1 MTFNARRKDT
11 REKIELGGLIV
22 KAGLRYEK
30 RALLLGALIETA
42 RRIRSDEDE
51 RSRLTAIG
59 AEAFGMTGTEQWF
72 SEFGKTETGRLI
84 LGRTGIALPYIA
96 SAATGIIF
104 LFASAGSTN
113 IKLAGWGVV
122 GGSSATIVIAALRET
137 VRLAAIFDHFPAVRS
152 ALSYDPATMIGAGAP
167 LMSAGFALRVA
178 LVGNAAFARSEP
190 RRIRGRR
197 ALHGEAEWMKST
209 EAGKLFPDTGGIVIG
224 ERYRVD
230 KDITAKQS
238 FRADSVET
246 WGAGGK
252 SPLLCFDGSFG
263 SSHGIVFAGS
273 GGFKTTSVTIPTALK
288 WGDTLVLLDP
298 SNEVAPMVI
307 GHRTNAGRDVHI
319 LDPRTPDTGF
329 NALDWIGLHGRTKEE
344 DIAAVASW
352 IMSDSGGARGVRDDF
367 FRASALQLL
376 TALIADVCLSDRT
389 EEDDQTLLQVR
400 KNLSEPEPKLRAR
413 LQSIYDNS
421 RSDFVKENVAAFV
434 NMTPETFSGVY
445 ANAVK
450 ETHWLSYPN
459 YAALVSESTFSTN
472 DISAG
477 NADVFINI
485 DLKTLET
492 HSGLARVI
500 IGSFL
505 NAIYNRDGALKGRA
519 LFLLDEVARLGYMR
533 ILETARDA
541 GRKYGITL
549 TMIYQ
554 SIGQMRETYGGRDAA
569 SKWFES
575 ASWISFAAINDP
587 ETADYISRRCGM
599 TTVEIDQVS
608 RSVQSKGSS
617 RTRSKQLAARPLIQ
631 PHEVLRMR
639 ADEQIVFT
647 AGNAPL
653 RCGRAIWFRRDD
665 MRACVGENRFHS
677 PASGDGKHR

>member
-1 MTFNARRKDT
+1 MTAN
-11 REKIELGGLIV
+11 
-22 KAGLRYEK
+22 
-30 RALLLGALIETA
+30 
-42 RRIRSDEDE
+42 
-51 RSRLTAIG
+51 RLTLIIVPAALMI
-59 AEAFGMTGTEQWF
+59 FVTFTTTGMEHWLST
-72 SEFGKTETGRLI
+72 FGKMEAARLA
-84 LGRTGIALPYIA
+84 LGRAGIALPYIA
-96 SAATGIIF
+96 AAAVGVIF
-104 LFASAGSTN
+104 LFACAGSPN
-113 IKLAGWGVV
+113 IKFAGAGVTA
-122 GGSSATIVIAALRET
+122 GSGVTIAIAIAREAF
-137 VRLAAIFDHFPAVRS
+137 RLMAMSGQVENGQS
-152 ALSYDPATMIGAGAP
+152 LLSYLDPATMLGAGAAA
-167 LMSAGFALRVA
+167 MAATFGLRVA
-178 LVGNAAFARSEP
+178 LKGNAAFAAPEP
-190 RRIRGRR
+190 RRIRGKR
-197 ALHGEAEWMKST
+197 ALHGEAEWMKLT
-209 EAGKLFPDTGGIVIG
+209 DAAKLFPDAGGIVIG

-230 KDITAKQS
+230 KDTVATQA
-238 FRADSVET
+238 FRADQADT

-288 WGDTLVLLDP
+288 WGGTLVVLDP
-298 SNEVAPMVI
+298 SNEVAPMVLE
-307 GHRTNAGRDVHI
+307 HRGKAGRDIHV
-319 LDPRTPDTGF
+319 LDPKRPETGV
-329 NALDWIGLHGRTKEE
+329 NVLDWIGRFGGTKEE

-352 IMSDSGGARGVRDDF
+352 IMNDSGRASGVRDDF
-367 FRASALQLL
+367 FRASGLQLL
-376 TALIADVCLSDRT
+376 TALIADVCLSGHT
-389 EEDDQTLLQVR
+389 EEKDQTLRQVR
-400 KNLSEPEPKLRAR
+400 KNLAEPEPKLRER
-413 LQSIYDNS
+413 LQTIHANS
-421 RSDFVKENVAAFV
+421 KSDFVKENVAAFV

-459 YAALVSESTFSTN
+459 YAALVSGASFST
-472 DISAG
+472 DDLAAG
-477 NADVFINI
+477 TVDVFINI

-505 NAIYNRDGALKGRA
+505 NAIYNRDGAMKGRA

-549 TMIYQ
+549 TLIYQ

-587 ETADYISRRCGM
+587 ETADYISKRCGT

-608 RSVQSKGSS
+608 RSSQSKGTS

-647 AGNAPL
+647 AGHPPL
-653 RCGRAIWFRRDD
+653 RCGRAIWFRRED
-665 MRACVGENRFHS
+665 MKPCVRQGRF
-677 PASGDGKHR
+677 

>member
-1 MTFNARRKDT
+1 MTISR
-11 REKIELGGLIV
+11 V
-22 KAGLRYEK
+22 
-30 RALLLGALIETA
+30 ALVVAPGTLMI
-42 RRIRSDEDE
+42 
-51 RSRLTAIG
+51 LTVI
-59 AEAFGMTGTEQWF
+59 GMTGIEQWLSGLGK
-72 SEFGKTETGRLI
+72 SEAVRQAWGRA
-84 LGRTGIALPYIA
+84 GIAFPYVA
-96 SAATGIIF
+96 SAVTGVLF
-104 LFASAGSTN
+104 LFASAGSIN
-113 IKLAGWGVV
+113 IKQAGWGVLAGC
-122 GGSSATIVIAALRET
+122 GGTILVAAVRET
-137 VRLAAIFDHFPAVRS
+137 MRLAAFTKTLPTDKTVFAF
-152 ALSYDPATMIGAGAP
+152 LDPATALGAGIA
-167 LMSAGFALRVA
+167 LMCACFAIRVV
-178 LVGNAAFARSEP
+178 LMGNAAFARPEP
-190 RRIRGRR
+190 KRVHGKR
-197 ALHGEAEWMKST
+197 ALHGEADWMKLT
-209 EAGKLFPDTGGIVIG
+209 EAAKLFAENGGIVIG
-224 ERYRVD
+224 EHYRVD
-230 KDITAKQS
+230 EDSVGARA
-238 FRADSVET
+238 FRADSAET

-288 WGDTLVLLDP
+288 WGGTLIVLDP
-298 SNEVAPMVI
+298 SNEVAPMVSA
-307 GHRTNAGRDVHI
+307 HRGGAGRDVFV
-319 LDPRTPDTGF
+319 LDPKKPDVGF
-329 NALDWIGLHGRTKEE
+329 DALDWVGRFGGTKEE
-344 DIAAVASW
+344 DIASVASW
-352 IMSDSGGARGVRDDF
+352 IMSDSSGTRGVRDDF

-376 TALIADVCLSDRT
+376 TALIADVCLSGHTVNENRT
-389 EEDDQTLLQVR
+389 LRQVR
-400 KNLSEPEPKLRAR
+400 MNLSEPEPTLRKR
-413 LQSIYDNS
+413 LQDIYDNS
-421 RSDFVKENVAAFV
+421 GSDFVKENVAAFV

-459 YAALVSESTFSTN
+459 YAALVSGKKFSTS
-472 DISAG
+472 DIAAG
-477 NADVFINI
+477 NTDVFINI

-505 NAIYNRDGALKGRA
+505 NAIYNRDGQMEGRA

-533 ILETARDA
+533 IIETARDA

-575 ASWISFAAINDP
+575 VSWISFAAINDP

-599 TTVEIDQVS
+599 TTVEIDQIS
-608 RSVQSKGSS
+608 LSSQARGSS
-617 RTRSKQLAARPLIQ
+617 RTRSKHLAARPLIQ

-665 MRACVGENRFHS
+665 MKACVDGNRFHS
-677 PASGDGKHR
+677 NQSVPPTKIK

>member
-1 MTFNARRKDT
+1 MTTN
-11 REKIELGGLIV
+11 KI
-22 KAGLRYEK
+22 
-30 RALLLGALIETA
+30 ALVSVPIALMMLVTI
-42 RRIRSDEDE
+42 
-51 RSRLTAIG
+51 
-59 AEAFGMTGTEQWF
+59 GMTGFEQWL
-72 SEFGKTETGRLI
+72 SEFGKTETARLI

-96 SAATGIIF
+96 SGAAGIIF
-104 LFASAGSTN
+104 LFASTGSTN

-137 VRLAAIFDHFPAVRS
+137 VRLSAIFDHFPAVRS
-152 ALSYDPATMIGAGAP
+152 ALSYADPATMIGAGAA
-167 LMSAGFALRVA
+167 LTSAGFALRVA

-197 ALHGEAEWMKST
+197 ALHGEAELMKSA
-209 EAGKLFPDTGGIVIG
+209 EAEKLFPDTGGIVIG

-288 WGDTLVLLDP
+288 WGGTLVLLDP

-307 GHRTNAGRDVHI
+307 EHRTNAGRDVRI
-319 LDPRTPDTGF
+319 LDPKTPDTGF

-376 TALIADVCLSDRT
+376 TALIADVCLSGRT
-389 EEDDQTLLQVR
+389 EEDDQTLRQVR

-421 RSDFVKENVAAFV
+421 ISDFVKENVAAFV

-459 YAALVSESTFSTN
+459 YAALVSESTFSTK

-477 NADVFINI
+477 NTDVFINI

-505 NAIYNRDGALKGRA
+505 NAIYNRDGALNGRA

-617 RTRSKQLAARPLIQ
+617 HTRSKQLAARPLIQ

-677 PASGDGKHR
+677 PVSGDKNAIDPKTPMKLRR

>member
-1 MTFNARRKDT
+1 MTINR
-11 REKIELGGLIV
+11 I
-22 KAGLRYEK
+22 
-30 RALLLGALIETA
+30 LLVVVPPVLMILVVI
-42 RRIRSDEDE
+42 
-51 RSRLTAIG
+51 
-59 AEAFGMTGTEQWF
+59 GMTGIEQWL
-72 SEFGKTETGRLI
+72 SGFGKTEAARLAWGRA
-84 LGRTGIALPYIA
+84 GIALPYGA
-96 SAATGIIF
+96 SAAIGILF
-104 LFASAGSTN
+104 LFSSAGSIN
-113 IKLAGWGVV
+113 IKQAGWGVLA
-122 GGSSATIVIAALRET
+122 GCSATMLIAAARET
-137 VRLAAIFDHFPAVRS
+137 MRLGAFTKALNANKSV
-152 ALSYDPATMIGAGAP
+152 LSYLDPATAIGAGVA
-167 LMSAGFALRVA
+167 LMCACFALRVV
-178 LVGNAAFARSEP
+178 LMGNAAFARPEP
-190 RRIRGRR
+190 KRIQGKR
-197 ALHGEAEWMKST
+197 ALHGEADWMKLT
-209 EAGKLFPDTGGIVIG
+209 EAAKLFPDAGGIVIG

-230 KDITAKQS
+230 KDSAASQA
-238 FRADSVET
+238 FRSNNAET

-288 WGDTLVLLDP
+288 WGSTLIVLDP
-298 SNEVAPMVI
+298 SNEVAPMVSA
-307 GHRTNAGRDVHI
+307 HRSGAGRDVFV
-319 LDPRTPDTGF
+319 LDPKKPDVGF
-329 NALDWIGLHGRTKEE
+329 NVLDWVGQFGGTKEE
-344 DIAAVASW
+344 DIASVASW
-352 IMSDSGGARGVRDDF
+352 IISDSGGARGVRDDF

-376 TALIADVCLSDRT
+376 TALIADVCLSGHTD
-389 EEDDQTLLQVR
+389 DKDQTLRQVR
-400 KNLSEPEPKLRAR
+400 MNLSEPEPTLRKR
-413 LQSIYDNS
+413 LQDVYDNS
-421 RSDFVKENVAAFV
+421 GSDFVKENVAAFV

-459 YAALVSESTFSTN
+459 YAALVSGKKFSTS
-472 DISAG
+472 DIAAG
-477 NADVFINI
+477 KTDIFINI

-505 NAIYNRDGALKGRA
+505 NAIYNRDGQLKGRA

-533 ILETARDA
+533 IIETARDA

-587 ETADYISRRCGM
+587 ENADYISRRCGT

-608 RSVQSKGSS
+608 RSFQARGSS
-617 RTRSKQLAARPLIQ
+617 RTRSKQLASRPLIQ

-653 RCGRAIWFRRDD
+653 RCGRAIWFRRAD
-665 MRACVGENRFHS
+665 MKSCVGENRFQKS
-677 PASGDGKHR
+677 ATTADVSLQTVDRTDK